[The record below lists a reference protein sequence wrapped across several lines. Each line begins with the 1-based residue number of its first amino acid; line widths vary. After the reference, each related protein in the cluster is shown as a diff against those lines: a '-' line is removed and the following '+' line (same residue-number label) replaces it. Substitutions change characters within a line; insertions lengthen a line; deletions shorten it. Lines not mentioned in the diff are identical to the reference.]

1 MDFWERFNAEIK
13 TQKTTQEWIAKTANV
28 NLATLRGWIAK
39 DIFPRIPEAYHLAK
53 ALGVTV
59 EYLVTGHDSTDP
71 WLREHRAFIED
82 CKLLSVETFQAMQ
95 STIQALA
102 DSERN
107 KIKHA

>member
-1 MDFWERFNAEIK
+1 MDFWDRLKFQIEAQN
-13 TQKTTQEWIAKTANV
+13 TTQGWVAQKIGISRR
-28 NLATLRGWIAK
+28 TLEGWLSK
-39 DIFPRIPEAYHLAK
+39 RIFPSVDVATTLAQ

-102 DSERN
+102 DSVRN